1 MVKTYADA
9 VKTLNLR
16 SFGFEF
22 KLAPRP
28 VDVPAPAEHPRGKAV
43 TIFKKCTF
51 QATEHRR
58 HNQQ

>member
-28 VDVPAPAEHPRGKAV
+28 VDVPVPAEHPRGKAV
-43 TIFKKCTF
+43 TIFNLHQKNIL
-51 QATEHRR
+51 Q
-58 HNQQ
+58 N